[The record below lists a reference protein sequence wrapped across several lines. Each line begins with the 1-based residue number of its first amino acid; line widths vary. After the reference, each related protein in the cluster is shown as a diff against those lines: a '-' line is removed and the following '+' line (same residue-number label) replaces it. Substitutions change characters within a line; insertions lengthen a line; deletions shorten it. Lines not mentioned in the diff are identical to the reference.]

1 VKTRALAEFVWS
13 RGWVLG
19 FARRDAG
26 AGVGEEED
34 GRGGCGGAVGGWDG
48 SCETC
53 GCLRGVEERGVDID
67 VDVGRSEAPGGTVDA
82 CAVDE
87 EKKEVGGGGAP
98 GVTVGVGRR
107 GFMRGGSLGEPALA
121 RPAAAVLAE
130 SCRSTSRMGVAT
142 PQF

>member
-1 VKTRALAEFVWS
+1 VKTRALAEFV
-13 RGWVLG
+13 VG
-19 FARRDAG
+19 FVDGLARRFV
-26 AGVGEEED
+26 GVGEEDE

-67 VDVGRSEAPGGTVDA
+67 VEVGRREAPGGTVDA
-82 CAVDE
+82 WAVDE
-87 EKKEVGGGGAP
+87 EKKEVGGGAP
-98 GVTVGVGRR
+98 GVTVGGGRR
-107 GFMRGGSLGEPALA
+107 GFMRGGSGLGEPALA
-121 RPAAAVLAE
+121 LPRATAAVLAE